1 MILQYVAVEGQLG
14 NWENVVLGTSY
25 RTASD
30 IAGESYIIFIGE
42 KIGFS
47 IGSDKKFLAEGKIG
61 VRPTA
66 QPRSSCVFESKVL

>member
-1 MILQYVAVEGQLG
+1 MVAVEGQLG
-14 NWENVVLGTSY
+14 NWESVVLGTRY

-47 IGSDKKFLAEGKIG
+47 IGSGKK
-61 VRPTA
+61 
-66 QPRSSCVFESKVL
+66 S